1 MLNNKFKLIL
11 PSLFGLLFV
20 AAMMFALTSQE
31 EQVTPSA
38 LVGKPIP
45 AFTASSLSAT
55 ERVGNNERI
64 DNNELVGNNELLGNS
79 ALLDNSI
86 FQTDKNYTLLNVW
99 ASWCAVCQSEHGFL
113 MKLAGKD
120 GMRIVGL
127 NYRDDRADA
136 NHVLS
141 ALGNPYVATIF
152 DPDGK
157 IALDMGVVATP
168 ETYLLDNQG
177 IVLFRYSGALDETV
191 WQHYF
196 KPFMQLLTNK

>member
-11 PSLFGLLFV
+11 PSLLGLLFV

-31 EQVTPSA
+31 GQVTPSA
-38 LVGKPIP
+38 LVGKLIP
-45 AFTASSLSAT
+45 AFIASSLST
-55 ERVGNNERI
+55 T
-64 DNNELVGNNELLGNS
+64 ELVGNNELLGNS

-120 GMRIVGL
+120 GVRIVGL

-136 NHVLS
+136 NRVLS
-141 ALGNPYVATIF
+141 SLGNPYVATIF

-157 IALDMGVVATP
+157 IALDMGVIATP

-196 KPFMQLLTNK
+196 KPFMQLLTDK

>member
-1 MLNNKFKLIL
+1 
-11 PSLFGLLFV
+11 
-20 AAMMFALTSQE
+20 MMFALTSQE
-31 EQVTPSA
+31 GQVTPSA

-55 ERVGNNERI
+55 ELVGNNELI
-64 DNNELVGNNELLGNS
+64 DNNELVDNNQLLGNS
-79 ALLDNSI
+79 ARLDNSI

-120 GMRIVGL
+120 GVRIVGL
-127 NYRDDRADA
+127 NYRDARADA
-136 NHVLS
+136 NRVLS
-141 ALGNPYVATIF
+141 SLGNPYVATIF

-157 IALDMGVVATP
+157 IALDMGVIATP

-196 KPFMQLLTNK
+196 KPFMQLLTDK

>member
-11 PSLFGLLFV
+11 PSLLGLLFV

-31 EQVTPSA
+31 GQVTPSA

-55 ERVGNNERI
+55 ELFGSNKQVGNNE
-64 DNNELVGNNELLGNS
+64 
-79 ALLDNSI
+79 LLDNSI
-86 FQTDKNYTLLNVW
+86 FQTDENFTLLNVW

-113 MKLAGKD
+113 MQLAAKD
-120 GMRIVGL
+120 NIRIVGL

-136 NHVLS
+136 NRVLS

-196 KPFMQLLTNK
+196 KPFMQLLTDK

>member
-1 MLNNKFKLIL
+1 MLNNNFKLIL
-11 PSLFGLLFV
+11 PSLLGLLFV

-31 EQVTPSA
+31 GQVTPSA

-45 AFTASSLSAT
+45 AFTASSLST
-55 ERVGNNERI
+55 T
-64 DNNELVGNNELLGNS
+64 ELVGNNELVDNNQLLGNS
-79 ALLDNSI
+79 VLLDNSI

-120 GMRIVGL
+120 GVRIVGL
-127 NYRDDRADA
+127 NYRDDRTDA
-136 NHVLS
+136 NRVLRS
-141 ALGNPYVATIF
+141 LGNPYVVTIF

-157 IALDMGVVATP
+157 IALDMGVIATP

-196 KPFMQLLTNK
+196 KPFMQLLTDK

>member
-11 PSLFGLLFV
+11 PSLLGLLFV

-31 EQVTPSA
+31 GQVTPSA

-45 AFTASSLSAT
+45 AFTASSLS
-55 ERVGNNERI
+55 I
-64 DNNELVGNNELLGNS
+64 NELVGNNELLGNS

-136 NHVLS
+136 NRVLS
-141 ALGNPYVATIF
+141 ALGNPYVVTIF

-196 KPFMQLLTNK
+196 KPFMQLLTDK

>member
-11 PSLFGLLFV
+11 PSLLGLLFV

-31 EQVTPSA
+31 GQVTPSA
-38 LVGKPIP
+38 LVGKLIP
-45 AFTASSLSAT
+45 AFIASSLST
-55 ERVGNNERI
+55 T
-64 DNNELVGNNELLGNS
+64 ELVGNNELLGNS

-113 MKLAGKD
+113 MQLAVKD
-120 GMRIVGL
+120 DMRIVGL

-136 NHVLS
+136 NRVLS

-196 KPFMQLLTNK
+196 KPFMQLLTDK

>member
-1 MLNNKFKLIL
+1 L
-11 PSLFGLLFV
+11 GLLFV
-20 AAMMFALTSQE
+20 AVMMFALTSQE
-31 EQVTPSA
+31 GQVTPSA

-55 ERVGNNERI
+55 ELVG
-64 DNNELVGNNELLGNS
+64 DNELISNNELLGNS

-113 MKLAGKD
+113 MKLAAKD
-120 GMRIVGL
+120 NMRIVGL

-136 NHVLS
+136 NRVLS
-141 ALGNPYVATIF
+141 SLGNPYVTTIF

-157 IALDMGVVATP
+157 IALNIGVIATP
-168 ETYLLDNQG
+168 ETYLLDNKG

-196 KPFMQLLTNK
+196 KPFMQLLTDK

>member
-11 PSLFGLLFV
+11 PSLLGLLFV

-31 EQVTPSA
+31 GQVTPSA

-45 AFTASSLSAT
+45 AFTASSLS
-55 ERVGNNERI
+55 I
-64 DNNELVGNNELLGNS
+64 NELVGNNELLGNS

-196 KPFMQLLTNK
+196 KPFMQLLTDK

>member
-11 PSLFGLLFV
+11 PSLLGLLFV

-31 EQVTPSA
+31 GQVTPSA

-45 AFTASSLSAT
+45 AFTASSLSIT
-55 ERVGNNERI
+55 
-64 DNNELVGNNELLGNS
+64 ELVGNNELLGNS

-136 NHVLS
+136 NRVLS
-141 ALGNPYVATIF
+141 ALGNPYVVTIF

-196 KPFMQLLTNK
+196 KPFMQLLTDK